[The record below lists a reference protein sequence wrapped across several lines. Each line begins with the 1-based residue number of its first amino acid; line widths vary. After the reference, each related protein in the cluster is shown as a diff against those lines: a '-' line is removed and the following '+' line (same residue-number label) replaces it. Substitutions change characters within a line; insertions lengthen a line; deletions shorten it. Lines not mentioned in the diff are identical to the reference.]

1 MLLWYPPGTVRI
13 SPCAHGDRPPLPTR
27 VHSAAEMPGSTH
39 NAALRGRIETV
50 IQVASPLHDLVL
62 AVGDR
67 VSRMLERD
75 DPDYELARMQFE
87 GESAPRGLR
96 PRG

>member
-1 MLLWYPPGTVRI
+1 
-13 SPCAHGDRPPLPTR
+13 
-27 VHSAAEMPGSTH
+27 MPGSTH

-50 IQVASPLHDLVL
+50 IRIASPPLDLVL

-67 VSRMLERD
+67 VSRVLERD
-75 DPDYELARMQFE
+75 DPDYELARMQSE
-87 GESAPRGLR
+87 VESAPRGLR